1 MKAFPQSAK
10 TMYGDENCEWGM
22 DLRDYFAVKAMTIAI
37 RMYEEQC
44 AEIPYIDNEGEPMTY
59 EEGSVGTWY
68 PHTKQFGKD
77 CYAIADAMLEARKN
91 DS

>member
-1 MKAFPQSAK
+1 MKAFPRNIDNKGYQDDYS
-10 TMYGDENCEWGM
+10 GM
-22 DLRDYFAVKAMTIAI
+22 DLRDYFAAKAMTIAI

-59 EEGSVGTWY
+59 EEGSAGTWY

-77 CYAIADAMLEARKN
+77 CYAIADAMLEARKK
-91 DS
+91 

>member
-1 MKAFPQSAK
+1 MKAFPRNIDNKGYQDDYS
-10 TMYGDENCEWGM
+10 GI

-37 RMYEEQC
+37 RVYEEQC
-44 AEIPYIDNEGEPMTY
+44 TEIPYIDNEGEPMTY

>member
-1 MKAFPQSAK
+1 MKAFPRNIDNKGYQDDYS
-10 TMYGDENCEWGM
+10 GM

>member
-1 MKAFPQSAK
+1 MIAYSEDDGFFEI
-10 TMYGDENCEWGM
+10 ENKINI
-22 DLRDYFAVKAMTIAI
+22 RDYFAVKAMTIAI

-44 AEIPYIDNEGEPMTY
+44 MEIPYIDNEGEPMTY

>member
-1 MKAFPQSAK
+1 MIAYSEDDGFFEI
-10 TMYGDENCEWGM
+10 ENKINV
-22 DLRDYFAVKAMTIAI
+22 RDYFAAKAMMIVI

-44 AEIPYIDNEGEPMTY
+44 TEIPYIDDKGEPMTY
-59 EEGSVGTWY
+59 EQGSVGTWY